1 MNKNPISKYK
11 ILVEYYTNA
20 PKFYEFNV
28 WAFSEKQ
35 AIALVSRYLNT
46 DSKTLKKVTHITIY
60 RLRIITFV
68 AKLFKR
74 VPETSSCVLV

>member
-20 PKFYEFNV
+20 PKFYEFNI

-35 AIALVSRYLNT
+35 AIGLAAAYLCT
-46 DSKTLKKVTHITIY
+46 DTKTLKKVAHITIY

-74 VPETSSCVLV
+74 VPEKSSCVLV